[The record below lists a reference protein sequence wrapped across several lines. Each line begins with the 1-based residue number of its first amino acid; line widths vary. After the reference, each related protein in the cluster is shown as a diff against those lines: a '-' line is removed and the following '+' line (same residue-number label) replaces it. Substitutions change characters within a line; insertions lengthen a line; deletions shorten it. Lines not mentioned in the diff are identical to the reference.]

1 MYILAME
8 TTGPHCSVALIDENG
23 NVTEKSSGGTLNHLQ
38 NLIPMIKAL
47 LDDCKLQIDDMT
59 AIAVSAGPG
68 SFTGIRIGVSTARAL
83 CQAAGKPAIA
93 VPTLKSFVYHMC
105 ADCASSGVC
114 ALGGSDVNCSSGKA
128 RIKIAAPIFDARR
141 NQVYGGAY
149 VMRAVNCAMGG
160 AGEQCASENC
170 ASGGGEIIE
179 VVRGGAYMLD
189 EFLELLAAALV
200 SDCNSE
206 FLGGCNSQ
214 DGFSDICASADCG
227 LENCSA
233 VDCGLE
239 NCASADCGLAQAEVV
254 FYGDGCEKYSE
265 TALEFCRAHG
275 INASICGETQKA
287 SSVARLAL
295 DMYKAGELLEYGQL
309 HPDYMRKAEAERK
322 LEEKRRMEVQQ
333 R

>member
-1 MYILAME
+1 ME
-8 TTGPHCSVALIDENG
+8 TTGPHCSVALIDEKG

-114 ALGGSDVNCSSGKA
+114 ALGGSDVNCSSGTA
-128 RIKIAAPIFDARR
+128 RIKIAVPIFDARR

-149 VMRAVNCAMGG
+149 VMRAANCAMGG
-160 AGEQCASENC
+160 AGKQCASENC

-189 EFLELLAAALV
+189 EFLELLAAALGA
-200 SDCNSE
+200 DC
-206 FLGGCNSQ
+206 
-214 DGFSDICASADCG
+214 FSDICASADCG
-227 LENCSA
+227 SKDCSAADCGLENCSA
-233 VDCGLE
+233 V
-239 NCASADCGLAQAEVV
+239 DCGLAQAEVV
-254 FYGDGCEKYSE
+254 FYGDGCEKYGK

>member
-1 MYILAME
+1 MYILAIE
-8 TTGPHCSVALIDENG
+8 TTGPHCSAALIDEDG

-38 NLIPMIKAL
+38 NLIPMIKEL
-47 LDDCKLQIDDMT
+47 LDDCKLQIDDMS

-105 ADCASSGVC
+105 GEGA
-114 ALGGSDVNCSSGKA
+114 A
-128 RIKIAAPIFDARR
+128 RIKIVAPIFDARR

-149 VMRAVNCAMGG
+149 MMRAQAIGAPENCELDGSG
-160 AGEQCASENC
+160 RKCALENCVSENC
-170 ASGGGEIIE
+170 ASGGGEIAE

-189 EFLELLAAALV
+189 EFLELLAAALGT
-200 SDCNSE
+200 DCGSE
-206 FLGGCNSQ
+206 N
-214 DGFSDICASADCG
+214 CALADCG
-227 LENCSA
+227 S
-233 VDCGLE
+233 
-239 NCASADCGLAQAEVV
+239 SDCGLAQAEVV
-254 FYGDGCEKYSE
+254 FYGDGCEKYGE
-265 TALEFCRAHG
+265 TALEFCKAHG
-275 INASICGETQKA
+275 ISAGICGETQKA

-295 DMYKAGELLEYGQL
+295 GMYKAGELLEYGQL

-322 LEEKRRMEVQQ
+322 LEEKRRMEVHQ

>member
-1 MYILAME
+1 MYILAIE
-8 TTGPHCSVALIDENG
+8 TTGPYCSAALIDENG

-38 NLIPMIKAL
+38 NLIPMIKEL
-47 LDDCKLQIDDMT
+47 LDDCKLQIDDMS

-105 ADCASSGVC
+105 GEGA
-114 ALGGSDVNCSSGKA
+114 A

-149 VMRAVNCAMGG
+149 VMCAQAIGAPENCGSDG
-160 AGEQCASENC
+160 AGRKCAAGEAGGKYASEQCAADGSKI
-170 ASGGGEIIE
+170 AEI
-179 VVRGGAYMLD
+179 VRGGAYMLD
-189 EFLELLAAALV
+189 EFLELLAAALGA
-200 SDCNSE
+200 DCNSG
-206 FLGGCNSQ
+206 FSGGCNSQ
-214 DGFSDICASADCG
+214 NGFSDICASADCG
-227 LENCSA
+227 S
-233 VDCGLE
+233 E
-239 NCASADCGLAQAEVV
+239 NCASADCGSAQAEVV
-254 FYGDGCEKYSE
+254 FYGDGCEKYGE

-275 INASICGETQKA
+275 ISARICGETQKA
-287 SSVARLAL
+287 SSAARLAL

-322 LEEKRRMEVQQ
+322 LEEKRRMEVHQ

>member
-1 MYILAME
+1 MYILAIE
-8 TTGPHCSVALIDENG
+8 TTGPHCSVALIDEKG

-114 ALGGSDVNCSSGKA
+114 ALGGSDLNCSSGTA
-128 RIKIAAPIFDARR
+128 RIKIAVPIFDARR

-149 VMRAVNCAMGG
+149 VMRASNCAMGG

-189 EFLELLAAALV
+189 EFLELLA
-200 SDCNSE
+200 
-206 FLGGCNSQ
+206 
-214 DGFSDICASADCG
+214 DCG
-227 LENCSA
+227 S
-233 VDCGLE
+233 
-239 NCASADCGLAQAEVV
+239 AQAEVV
-254 FYGDGCEKYSE
+254 FYGDGCEKYGK

-275 INASICGETQKA
+275 INTSICGETQKA